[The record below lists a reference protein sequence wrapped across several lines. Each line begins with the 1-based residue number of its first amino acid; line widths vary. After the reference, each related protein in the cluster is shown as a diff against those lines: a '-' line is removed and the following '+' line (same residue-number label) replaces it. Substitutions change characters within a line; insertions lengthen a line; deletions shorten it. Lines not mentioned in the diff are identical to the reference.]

1 VQELRCNI
9 RDGFCPILMT
19 DATPKVVDVA
29 ERAAVST
36 ATVSRVLNRPESVRP
51 EVRARVLRVIEEL
64 GYVPNAG
71 ARALSLNRSGNIGL
85 IIPTID
91 NAIFANGIQA
101 FQKHLSGRS
110 YQMLLA
116 TSEYDIDKE
125 MQQAINLVS
134 RGVEALAL
142 FGRSQRPELVDFL
155 RQRRLPYVHVGVDQ
169 APHKGHCIGFDNQ
182 TAMDQV
188 VRYLVDMRHTRI
200 AMIAGVTENNDRA
213 MDRVKGVRRALK
225 AHGRTLPAHYL
236 VERPYQIESA
246 REAMRELLE
255 LSDPPT
261 AVICGNDVLALGA
274 LIEANRMGVAVPR
287 QLSVVG
293 FDDLEISRHF
303 VPSLTT
309 VRVPTEQMWERAADY
324 LDRRLRGELAKK
336 SLSIDVSLIV
346 RESTGPAPK

>member
-1 VQELRCNI
+1 
-9 RDGFCPILMT
+9 MT
-19 DATPKVVDVA
+19 KPTPKVVDVA
-29 ERAAVST
+29 KRANVST

-51 EVRARVLRVIEEL
+51 LVRARVLRVIEEL

-101 FQKHLSGRS
+101 FQKHLSVRG

-134 RGVEALAL
+134 RGVEALAI
-142 FGRSQRPELVDFL
+142 FGRSQRQALLDFVQ
-155 RQRRLPYVHVGVDQ
+155 QRRLPYVHVGVDH
-169 APHKGHCIGFDNQ
+169 APQKGYCIGFDNQ
-182 TAMDQV
+182 LAMDQV

-200 AMIAGVTENNDRA
+200 AMIAGVTAHNDRA

-225 AHGRTLPAHYL
+225 AHGLTLPAHYL
-236 VERPYQIESA
+236 LERPYEIESS
-246 REAMRELLE
+246 REAMRALLQ
-255 LSDPPT
+255 LPNPPT

-274 LIEANRMGVAVPR
+274 LIEAARMGVAVPR
-287 QLSVVG
+287 QISVIG

-324 LDRRLRGELAKK
+324 LDRRLQGETITK
-336 SLSIDVSLIV
+336 SLDIDVSLIV